1 MNPLAASA
9 LVACGGA
16 LGALGRFWVAVTL
29 NKLAGTHL
37 PFATLASN
45 LTGSFIIGIVAI
57 LVDHRAEL
65 AAFVMVG
72 MLGGFTTFSTFSLET
87 VRLFEAGRALEAFG
101 YAAVSAV
108 GCILAAALGMLLG
121 RWIGA

>member
-16 LGALGRFWVAVTL
+16 LGALGRFWVAVVL
-29 NKLAGTHL
+29 NKVAGTHL

-45 LTGSFIIGIVAI
+45 LTGSFLIGVMAMLIG
-57 LVDHRAEL
+57 HRAEL

-72 MLGGFTTFSTFSLET
+72 ILGGFTTFSTFSLET
-87 VRLFEAGRALEAFG
+87 VRLVQAGRAVEALA
-101 YAAVSAV
+101 YAGASAA
-108 GCILAAALGMLLG
+108 GCVLAAALGMVLG
-121 RWIGA
+121 RWVS